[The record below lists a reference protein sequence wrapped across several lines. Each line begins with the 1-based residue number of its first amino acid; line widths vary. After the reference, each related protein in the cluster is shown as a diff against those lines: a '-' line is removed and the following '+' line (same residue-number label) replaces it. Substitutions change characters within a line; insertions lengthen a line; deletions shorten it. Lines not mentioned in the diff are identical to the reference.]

1 MAATTSDRHRV
12 LDFDIIVKDGKDKNT
27 KTFDSACNVQLK
39 GAFSEVTMKEE
50 SIPN

>member
-12 LDFDIIVKDGKDKNT
+12 LDFDIIVKDKNT
-27 KTFDSACNVQLK
+27 KTFDSACHVQLK